1 MQHLPRSCVDALRYS
16 RRPMRSFSCLTLL
29 LFVGC
34 TKAAPS
40 STLSQDPLD
49 FTLPL
54 YPSKEPFSLAS
65 ERGHVVMLDV
75 WATWCDPCRES
86 LPQYQGLAAKYA
98 ARGLRLYTLNV
109 DSETAVPVELPKFIT
124 ETKLSLPI
132 LLDTDARL
140 SEELFK
146 VKVMPTALLIDRKG
160 RVRHVHEG
168 FESKSLAEVTSHL
181 EALLS
186 EP

>member
-1 MQHLPRSCVDALRYS
+1 
-16 RRPMRSFSCLTLL
+16 MRVLGCCLL
-29 LFVGC
+29 LLGC

-40 STLSQDPLD
+40 STLSTEPID
-49 FTLPL
+49 FTLPS
-54 YPSKEPFSLAS
+54 YPSMEPFSLAS

-75 WATWCDPCRES
+75 WATWCEPCRES
-86 LPQYQGLAAKYA
+86 LPQYQGLAGKYA
-98 ARGLRLYTLNV
+98 GRGFRLFALNV
-109 DSETAVPVELPKFIT
+109 DGDAAVPAEIPKFIT

-132 LLDTDARL
+132 LLDTDAKL
-140 SEELFK
+140 SEELLK

-168 FESKSLAEVTSHL
+168 FESKSLAEVVGHL
-181 EALLS
+181 ESLLA

>member
-1 MQHLPRSCVDALRYS
+1 MRFRSRFVLGC
-16 RRPMRSFSCLTLL
+16 LL
-29 LFVGC
+29 LVSC

-40 STLSQDPLD
+40 STLSTEPID
-49 FTLPL
+49 FTLPS
-54 YPSKEPFSLAS
+54 YPSKAPFSLAS

-86 LPQYQGLAAKYA
+86 LPQYQTLADKYA
-98 ARGLRLYTLNV
+98 SRGLRLFALNV
-109 DSETAVPVELPKFIT
+109 DSEAAVPVEIPKFIT
-124 ETKLSLPI
+124 ETKLTVPV
-132 LLDTDARL
+132 LLDTDAKL
-140 SEELFK
+140 AEELLK

-168 FESKSLAEVTSHL
+168 FEDKSLKEVEAHL
-181 EALLS
+181 ESLLA

>member
-1 MQHLPRSCVDALRYS
+1 
-16 RRPMRSFSCLTLL
+16 MRFLSCLTLL
-29 LFVGC
+29 LLAGC

-40 STLSQDPLD
+40 TALSQAPLD

-54 YPSKEPFSLAS
+54 YPSKQPFSLAS

-109 DSETAVPVELPKFIT
+109 DGDAAVPVEIPKFIT

-132 LLDTDARL
+132 LLDTDAKL
-140 SEELFK
+140 SEDLLK
-146 VKVMPTALLIDRKG
+146 VKVMPTALLIDRQG

-168 FESKSLAEVTSHL
+168 FESKSLAEVVGHL
-181 EALLS
+181 EGLLS

>member
-1 MQHLPRSCVDALRYS
+1 
-16 RRPMRSFSCLTLL
+16 MRLLGCFTLL
-29 LFVGC
+29 VLAGC
-34 TKAAPS
+34 TKSAPV
-40 STLSQDPLD
+40 STLSTEPLD
-49 FTLPL
+49 FTLPR
-54 YPSKEPFSLAS
+54 YPDKQSFSLAS

-86 LPQYQGLAAKYA
+86 LPQYQAMASKYA

-109 DSETAVPVELPKFIT
+109 DGDAAVPAEIPKFIT

-132 LLDTDARL
+132 LLDTDAKL
-140 SEELFK
+140 AESLLK

-160 RVRHVHEG
+160 IVRHVHEG
-168 FESKSLAEVTSHL
+168 FESKSLAEVEAHL
-181 EALLS
+181 ESLLA

>member
-1 MQHLPRSCVDALRYS
+1 
-16 RRPMRSFSCLTLL
+16 MRFFGCLTLL
-29 LFVGC
+29 LLAGC

-40 STLSQDPLD
+40 STLSQVPLD

-54 YPSKEPFSLAS
+54 YPSKQPFTLAS

-109 DSETAVPVELPKFIT
+109 DGDAAVPVEIPKFIS

-132 LLDTDARL
+132 LLDTDAKL
-140 SEELFK
+140 SEDLLK
-146 VKVMPTALLIDRKG
+146 VKVMPTALLIDRQG

-168 FESKSLAEVTSHL
+168 FESKSLAEVVGHL
-181 EALLS
+181 ESLLG